1 MELPKRKPTRIK
13 EYDYSTAG
21 AYFVT
26 VCTKDRKQILS
37 SIVGEGLRALPCVQL
52 SPIGCEVARSIEFLE
67 KKYKNITI
75 SKSVIMP
82 NHIHLIVEI
91 LPVSSGGRGDPPL
104 QKIIAELKSF
114 TTHKYGGDL
123 WQRSFHDHI
132 IRNEKD
138 YKEIAEYIENNPARW
153 AEDCFHPNHSTK

>member
-37 SIVGEGLRALPCVQL
+37 SIVGGDAHIAPCVRLTQYGK
-52 SPIGCEVARSIEFLE
+52 IVD
-67 KKYKNITI
+67 KYIKNEPQITHY
-75 SKSVIMP
+75 VIMP
-82 NHIHLIVEI
+82 NHIHMIIEIDGPMWASVPTKSVISIVRSIKILTTKEI
-91 LPVSSGGRGDPPL
+91 GHS
-104 QKIIAELKSF
+104 I
-114 TTHKYGGDL
+114 

-138 YKEIAEYIENNPARW
+138 YKEIAEYIENNPAKW